1 MRLRATTLVV
11 LGLALVAT
19 AAAAW
24 ATQAAHDDGEE
35 RLLDQRLDEAAVV
48 LAGLVPRLTA
58 PLAAAAELAEA
69 TEGGRASFERVLSP
83 QVGPDAPFVSV
94 SLWSLAE
101 PDQPVTVVGDQPVLA
116 DQGGGETAAFLE
128 RSAGTDDVTVIGLL
142 EGPSPVIGLSYTSST
157 REPTFVIYAE
167 APVPEDRTAVRQED
181 ALFADLD
188 YALYLGE
195 EASTANLLGTSREL
209 PLPAPTASATV
220 PFGDRSL
227 RLVVHP
233 RGDLMGGLSARL
245 PWVTAVLGLVLGL
258 VLAVLTE
265 RLGRRRRRAEAL
277 AQDNARLYT
286 EQRSVAH
293 TVQHS
298 LLPVIPACPDGL
310 EIATYYQPGVD
321 GTEVGGDW
329 YDVVDLPGGGLL
341 VVVGDVAGRGL
352 RAATVMA
359 LLRHATRAYAAD
371 GDGPEVILPKL
382 TRLLDREGVSA
393 FATMLCLELDPSHD
407 HVRVVNAGHPRALLI
422 TGEERTFLDTPV
434 GPPVGVRSTKPYPVT
449 RYDLPAAAT
458 LLAFTDG
465 LVERRGES
473 VDAGMERLRS
483 AVHAEAPLS
492 ELLTTVVD
500 DLTGSAANDDIA
512 VVGLRW
518 APSEVLTP
526 A

>member
-1 MRLRATTLVV
+1 M
-11 LGLALVAT
+11 
-19 AAAAW
+19 
-24 ATQAAHDDGEE
+24 
-35 RLLDQRLDEAAVV
+35 
-48 LAGLVPRLTA
+48 
-58 PLAAAAELAEA
+58 
-69 TEGGRASFERVLSP
+69 
-83 QVGPDAPFVSV
+83 
-94 SLWSLAE
+94 
-101 PDQPVTVVGDQPVLA
+101 VGDQPVLA

-128 RSAGTDDVTVIGLL
+128 RSTGTDDVTVIGLL

-157 REPTFVIYAE
+157 REPHFVIYAE

-209 PLPAPTASATV
+209 PLPAPTAAATV
-220 PFGDRSL
+220 PFGDQSL

-245 PWVTAVLGLVLGL
+245 PWVTAVLGLILGL
-258 VLAVLTE
+258 VLAGLTE

-407 HVRVVNAGHPRALLI
+407 HVRVVNAGHPRALLV

-473 VDAGMERLRS
+473 VDSGHGTAPVGRPCRGAVERAAHHRRGRLDGFRRERRHRRGRPAVGAVGGPDPRLIVRSALARRLRRGLTRAAGARGQMS
-483 AVHAEAPLS
+483 TCRPSSMVRSGGRLKKAAAPVALRCMMAKRRS
-492 ELLTTVVD
+492 RQRAMP
-500 DLTGSAANDDIA
+500 SP
-512 VVGLRW
+512 GLGRMDSL
-518 APSEVLTP
+518 PRK
-526 A
+526 

>member
-209 PLPAPTASATV
+209 PLPTPTAAAGPRPWPRTTPGSTPISAASPTPSSTASCPSSPRARTAWRSPPTTSPGWTGPRSGGTGTTWSTFPVAASSSWSAT
-220 PFGDRSL
+220 S
-227 RLVVHP
+227 
-233 RGDLMGGLSARL
+233 RGVAFAPPPSWPCSATPPGPTR
-245 PWVTAVLGLVLGL
+245 PMVTA
-258 VLAVLTE
+258 
-265 RLGRRRRRAEAL
+265 
-277 AQDNARLYT
+277 
-286 EQRSVAH
+286 
-293 TVQHS
+293 
-298 LLPVIPACPDGL
+298 
-310 EIATYYQPGVD
+310 
-321 GTEVGGDW
+321 
-329 YDVVDLPGGGLL
+329 
-341 VVVGDVAGRGL
+341 
-352 RAATVMA
+352 
-359 LLRHATRAYAAD
+359 
-371 GDGPEVILPKL
+371 
-382 TRLLDREGVSA
+382 
-393 FATMLCLELDPSHD
+393 
-407 HVRVVNAGHPRALLI
+407 PR
-422 TGEERTFLDTPV
+422 
-434 GPPVGVRSTKPYPVT
+434 
-449 RYDLPAAAT
+449 
-458 LLAFTDG
+458 
-465 LVERRGES
+465 
-473 VDAGMERLRS
+473 
-483 AVHAEAPLS
+483 
-492 ELLTTVVD
+492 
-500 DLTGSAANDDIA
+500 
-512 VVGLRW
+512 
-518 APSEVLTP
+518 
-526 A
+526 